1 MNKNYIPF
9 ACATSIYDIEI
20 SFYKKLGVKTILIDL
35 DNTLDSHKVE
45 LPSERAKEFVKTLKE
60 NKIDLIIVSNN
71 FNRRVKAYADALGIH
86 MTSMN
91 LKPFPFKINRLLKEK
106 GLKKE
111 ETILIGDQLLTDI
124 LAGNRAGLKTIL
136 VDPLTTDE
144 QNFTRIRRIF
154 ERPKLKKLRDKKL
167 LRDWRTINE

>member
-1 MNKNYIPF
+1 MNKNLIPF
-9 ACATSIYDIEI
+9 AHAISVYEI
-20 SFYKKLGVKTILIDL
+20 DVSFFKKMGVKTILIDL
-35 DNTLDSHKVE
+35 DNTLDSHKVN
-45 LPSERAKEFVKTLKE
+45 LPSERAKDFVKMLEE

-71 FNRRVKAYADALGIH
+71 FSKRVKAYADALGIY

-91 LKPFPFKINRLLKEK
+91 LKPFPFKINKLLKEK

-111 ETILIGDQLLTDI
+111 ETLLIGDQLLTDI

-136 VDPLTTDE
+136 VDPLTSDVQSLTK
-144 QNFTRIRRIF
+144 IRRLF
-154 ERPKLKKLRDKKL
+154 ERPKQKKLRDRKL

>member
-1 MNKNYIPF
+1 MNKNHIPF
-9 ACATSIYDIEI
+9 ATATSIYDIDV

-35 DNTLDSHKVE
+35 DNTLDSYKVD
-45 LPSERAKEFVKTLKE
+45 LPSERAKDFVKMLKD
-60 NKIDLIIVSNN
+60 NKIELIIVSNN
-71 FNRRVKAYADALGIH
+71 YHSRVKAYADALDIH

-136 VDPLTTDE
+136 VDPLTKDD
-144 QNFTRIRRIF
+144 QNFTRVRRKF
-154 ERPKLKKLRDKKL
+154 ERPKLKKLRDKEL